1 MINYQ
6 NLKFLQDSF
15 YLTQNICSWSVTKNM
30 QLLYSNCPEQE
41 FFFNLFTVS
50 LCSAKISEHFSHS
63 LVPLIASDSIGFVWI
78 AVLQDSRGNE
88 QIPVIHLIGPV
99 FTSTMTEQYLSKH
112 MQRLQLSSDMS
123 GRLWRFVRDVPAITS
138 NMASCYA
145 SMLHFCV
152 NQSAVPPAEVEIW
165 NEAAEHGEDVAWGET
180 KWHGDWTA
188 EQILVKNISEGR
200 FQDLQNI
207 TTGTIG
213 DIGDGD
219 PLRQAKN
226 QLIVFAVI
234 CSRAAIIGGV
244 SVEGALSLS
253 DYFIQSAEAAKT
265 VSSVEAV
272 GMDMYNTYIQRVR
285 KAKANNVFSPLVSS
299 CAEYVETHIF
309 ERITLKEMASQI
321 GYSEHYISHK
331 FKSETGNCLFDFIN
345 HQKIE
350 LAKTILKIKSVS
362 VSELSERL
370 AYSSPSYF
378 SSVFK
383 KHTRMSPMEYQN
395 IKKDD

>member
-15 YLTQNICSWSVTKNM
+15 YRTQNICSWSVTKNM

-50 LCSAKISEHFSHS
+50 LCSTKISEHFSHS
-63 LVPLIASDSIGFVWI
+63 TAPLIASDSTGFVWI
-78 AVLQDSRGNE
+78 AVLQDSHENE
-88 QIPVIHLIGPV
+88 QIPVIHMIGPV
-99 FTSTMTEQYLSKH
+99 FTSTMTEQYLNKH
-112 MQRLQLSSDMS
+112 MQRLKLSSDIS
-123 GRLWRFVRDVPAITS
+123 NRLWRFIRDVPAITS

-152 NQSAVPPAEVEIW
+152 NQSTVRPAEVELW
-165 NEAAEHGEDVAWGET
+165 NKSTEYAEDVAWGDSQ
-180 KWHGDWTA
+180 WHGDWTA
-188 EQILVKNISEGR
+188 EQRFVKSISEGR
-200 FQDLQNI
+200 LEDLRNI

-213 DIGDGD
+213 NIGGGD

-226 QLIVFAVI
+226 ELIVFAVI
-234 CSRAAIIGGV
+234 CSRAAIVGGV

-265 VSSVEAV
+265 VTAVEAV
-272 GMDMYNTYIQRVR
+272 GMEMYNTYIQRVR
-285 KAKANNVFSPLVSS
+285 KAKANNVFSPLVRS
-299 CAEYVETHIF
+299 CADYVETHIF
-309 ERITLKEMASQI
+309 ERIILKDMASQI

-331 FKSETGNCLFDFIN
+331 FKSETGNSLFDFIN
-345 HQKIE
+345 RQKVE
-350 LAKTILKIKSVS
+350 LAKTILKTKPVS
-362 VSELSERL
+362 VAELSERL

-383 KHTRMSPMEYQN
+383 KHTGMSPAEYQN
-395 IKKDD
+395 TKTEE